1 MKKIFLLLT
10 IIFSQAQVSFTNSED
25 LSSQVI
31 AEKQDTVEKN
41 KPESFQDYCNQKL
54 LIAKIKLNNSYNLVK
69 DNPGKSI
76 LGLTTL
82 LLLFNY
88 LKKEE
93 IYAGLKRSVNR
104 DLIEKKWQERE
115 INPDAPNVI
124 GENRLPDPN
133 D

>member
-1 MKKIFLLLT
+1 M
-10 IIFSQAQVSFTNSED
+10 
-25 LSSQVI
+25 
-31 AEKQDTVEKN
+31 
-41 KPESFQDYCNQKL
+41 
-54 LIAKIKLNNSYNLVK
+54 IAKIKLNNSYNLVK